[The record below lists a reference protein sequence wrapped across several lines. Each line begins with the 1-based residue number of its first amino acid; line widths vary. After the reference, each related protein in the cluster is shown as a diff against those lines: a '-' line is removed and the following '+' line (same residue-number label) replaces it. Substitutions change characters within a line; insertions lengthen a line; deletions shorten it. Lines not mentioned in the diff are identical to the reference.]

1 MPNYLITYD
10 APDEAN
16 YQPFYDAIAKCNAAH
31 LSQSVWLIS
40 TSFSAAEVRDWVNS
54 LFANT
59 ASVAVVEISG
69 GWATYGVVQDA
80 SRWLEVHLG

>member
-10 APDEAN
+10 APDGAN

-40 TSFSAAEVRDWVNS
+40 TSLNAAEVRNWVKS
-54 LFANT
+54 LFGNT
-59 ASVAVVEISG
+59 ASVAVVEISSD
-69 GWATYGVVQDA
+69 WATYGVAQDA
-80 SRWLEVHLG
+80 SSWLEVHLG